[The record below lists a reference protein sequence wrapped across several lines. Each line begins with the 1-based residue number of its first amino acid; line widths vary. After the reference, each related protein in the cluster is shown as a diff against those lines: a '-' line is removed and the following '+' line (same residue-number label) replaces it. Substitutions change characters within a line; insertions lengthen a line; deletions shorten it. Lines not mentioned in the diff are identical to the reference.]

1 MTVLPYKDA
10 VSGKKIQ
17 VTSMF
22 DNISHRY
29 DFLNHLLSMGID
41 IRWRKKGIGLLKS
54 VHPKHI
60 LDVATG
66 TADFAI
72 EALSLNPEK
81 IIGIDISQGMLQKG
95 REKIQRLKVQD
106 KIELLTGDSED
117 IAFPDNKFDSVIV
130 AFGVRNFE
138 NLEKGLSEMLRVM
151 KPGGMAI
158 IIEFSK
164 PDRFPYK
171 QVYNLYFKYLLP
183 MIGRVFSKDKSAY
196 SYLPA
201 SVMAF
206 PEGYE
211 FLEILEKI
219 GYKETRCHPLTFGI
233 SSIYAGRK

>member
-1 MTVLPYKDA
+1 MTVLPYKEG
-10 VSGKKIQ
+10 SSSKKSQ

-29 DFLNHLLSMGID
+29 DFLNHLLSLGID
-41 IRWRKKGIGLLKS
+41 IKWRKRAIGILKS
-54 VHPKHI
+54 INPRQI

-66 TADFAI
+66 TGDFAI

-81 IIGIDISQGMLQKG
+81 VTGIDISTGMLQKG
-95 REKIQRLKVQD
+95 REKIHKLRLQD
-106 KIELLTGDSED
+106 KIELLQGDSEE

-138 NLEKGLSEMLRVM
+138 NLEKGLSEMLRVVR
-151 KPGGMAI
+151 PGGMII

-164 PDRFPYK
+164 PVRIPYK
-171 QVYNLYFKYLLP
+171 QIYNLYFKYLLP
-183 MIGRVFSKDKSAY
+183 VIGRFFSKDKSAY

-206 PEGYE
+206 PEGEE
-211 FLEILEKI
+211 FLKILEKI
-219 GYKETRCHPLTFGI
+219 GYKQTKCHLLTFGI
-233 SSIYAGRK
+233 SSIYVGSK

>member
-1 MTVLPYKDA
+1 MTVLPYKGA
-10 VSGKKIQ
+10 NSSKKIQ
-17 VTSMF
+17 VISMF

-41 IRWRKKGIGLLKS
+41 IRWRKKAIGLLKTIN
-54 VHPKHI
+54 PKQI

-81 IIGIDISQGMLQKG
+81 VTGIDISQGMLQKG
-95 REKIQRLKVQD
+95 KEKILKLNVQD
-106 KIELLTGDSED
+106 KIELLPGDSED

-151 KPGGMAI
+151 KPGGMVV

-164 PDRFPYK
+164 PNRFPYK
-171 QVYNLYFKYLLP
+171 QVYNLYFNYLLP

-201 SVMAF
+201 SVKTF
-206 PEGYE
+206 PEKDQ

-219 GYKETRCHPLTFGI
+219 GYKETKCHPLTFGI
-233 SSIYAGRK
+233 SSIYVGRK